1 MKIRTTF
8 FIFCISLLSGACR
21 QVATESRVQPI
32 SFEVGSSMIADTFFL
47 DSLSLFMPETNEEAL
62 INSIDRVY
70 ESNGRYFILDKRM
83 KQVLCYTLSG
93 KHLFTI
99 HAVENGKGEY
109 VDLFDIAID
118 EAENKLL
125 LLTYPSQILYYDLEG
140 TYLSS
145 YPLDD
150 MYQSFA
156 VDKGFIYLRNDT
168 YANGVVSDYSLIVI
182 NKETGKQTS
191 LLEPLYETAP
201 FCSSG
206 NYQITNTAS
215 VLFARKF
222 DNHIYRITGESIE
235 PLYMVDWK
243 DKAFPE
249 SDKQRQF
256 QCNDLNQFCYQGK
269 YVYTMTDLCDTP
281 SYLLFRT
288 NQPGMCLLSK
298 ATSTVNNY
306 QVIINTDYQLPLPNY
321 MSVEGKQSR
330 IFFIYSSE
338 VLCEQKKLS
347 AEEDINEK
355 MSSLLGR
362 IKEGDNPVIFT
373 YHVK

>member
-1 MKIRTTF
+1 
-8 FIFCISLLSGACR
+8 
-21 QVATESRVQPI
+21 
-32 SFEVGSSMIADTFFL
+32 
-47 DSLSLFMPETNEEAL
+47 MPETNEEAL
-62 INSIDRVY
+62 INNIDRVY

-99 HAVENGKGEY
+99 RAVGNGKGEY

-150 MYQSFA
+150 TYQSFA

-215 VLFARKF
+215 VLFTRKF

-298 ATSTVNNY
+298 ATGTVNNY

-355 MSSLLGR
+355 VSSLLGQ

>member
-1 MKIRTTF
+1 
-8 FIFCISLLSGACR
+8 
-21 QVATESRVQPI
+21 
-32 SFEVGSSMIADTFFL
+32 MIADTVFL

-62 INSIDRVY
+62 INNIDRVY
-70 ESNGRYFILDKRM
+70 ESDGRYFILDKRM

-99 HAVENGKGEY
+99 HDVGNGKGEY

-182 NKETGKQTS
+182 NKVMGKQTS
-191 LLEPLYETAP
+191 LLEPLFETAP
-201 FCSSG
+201 FCYVG

-215 VLFARKF
+215 VFFNRKF
-222 DNHIYRITGESIE
+222 DNYIYRITGESIE
-235 PLYMVDWK
+235 PLYMVDCK
-243 DKAFPE
+243 SKAFPE
-249 SDKQRQF
+249 SDKQSQL
-256 QCNDLNQFCYQGK
+256 QCNNLNQFCYQG
-269 YVYTMTDLCDTP
+269 
-281 SYLLFRT
+281 
-288 NQPGMCLLSK
+288 
-298 ATSTVNNY
+298 
-306 QVIINTDYQLPLPNY
+306 
-321 MSVEGKQSR
+321 
-330 IFFIYSSE
+330 
-338 VLCEQKKLS
+338 
-347 AEEDINEK
+347 
-355 MSSLLGR
+355 
-362 IKEGDNPVIFT
+362 
-373 YHVK
+373 

>member
-1 MKIRTTF
+1 
-8 FIFCISLLSGACR
+8 
-21 QVATESRVQPI
+21 
-32 SFEVGSSMIADTFFL
+32 
-47 DSLSLFMPETNEEAL
+47 MPETNEEAL

-99 HAVENGKGEY
+99 HAVGNGKGEY

-140 TYLSS
+140 IYLSS

-215 VLFARKF
+215 VLFTRKF

-249 SDKQRQF
+249 SD
-256 QCNDLNQFCYQGK
+256 
-269 YVYTMTDLCDTP
+269 LCDTP

-298 ATSTVNNY
+298 ATGTVNNY